1 MEKVGP
7 GRSMSAEEMRS
18 AVRSIEH
25 RERYVALLQCAR
37 RSKTL
42 QGERRRT
49 IRKRNMSADMQ
60 RRLGFEVVAPRLRWD
75 REDER
80 GRSGEDLPRASVV
93 GISNPLDIRRTTEPN
108 IAHAL
113 RLDLARRHDMDS
125 RTPKRSFASP
135 IPGVELEP

>member
-1 MEKVGP
+1 
-7 GRSMSAEEMRS
+7 
-18 AVRSIEH
+18 
-25 RERYVALLQCAR
+25 
-37 RSKTL
+37 
-42 QGERRRT
+42 
-49 IRKRNMSADMQ
+49 MSADMQ

-80 GRSGEDLPRASVV
+80 PRSGEDLPRASVV